1 MVNERDELGSDL
13 VPDYLTS
20 VKEGQF
26 YGWPFSYWG
35 QYVDDRVKPQDPEL
49 VAKAGYKVVFVAFSD
64 GKPTGAPVDVLTGF
78 VSDSEKAGG
87 RSSCEGRVAD
97 RCRRCRQYH
106 LARVASGA
114 NQHALMVSANT
125 DPR

>member
-1 MVNERDELGSDL
+1 

-78 VSDSEKAGG
+78 VSDSEKAFG
-87 RSSCEGRVAD
+87 RPVGVAVAKDGSLIVAD
-97 RCRRCRQYH
+97 DVGNTIW
-106 LARVASGA
+106 RVSQVAQTS
-114 NQHALMVSANT
+114 T
-125 DPR
+125 R